1 MVNHNI
7 DHILL
12 FQIIVEVRSLDEF
25 SKRMVTQNKISL
37 DFIEINKYAE
47 SKNDMFEINLKGFF
61 NSLFVNF
68 NKDENRLYSKIRN
81 LIQRDDDFTYDLIST
96 IVCLKKS
103 EIKID
108 YNSNVRTTNKS
119 KNSYTNNSRF
129 LRNLDTTAASTNENV
144 VSIDKTVSQVYDMLK
159 VLSFL

>member
-1 MVNHNI
+1 
-7 DHILL
+7 
-12 FQIIVEVRSLDEF
+12 
-25 SKRMVTQNKISL
+25 MVTQNKISL

>member
-1 MVNHNI
+1 LVNHNI

-108 YNSNVRTTNKS
+108 YNSNVRTTNK
-119 KNSYTNNSRF
+119 F
-129 LRNLDTTAASTNENV
+129 LQMRT
-144 VSIDKTVSQVYDMLK
+144 
-159 VLSFL
+159 